1 MSETSRERVLKAIR
15 HEQPEITPT
24 NLEGFYDTERWQR
37 HFSTLDRVVIREKLD
52 TDIQSA
58 RPVYTGPL
66 RGKDLSI
73 WGTPM
78 NIYGA
83 AGVGYGVGRDYPLA
97 GAETVAEIEAW
108 PWPNPQD
115 FDYAVTAEVLQS
127 IPGDRA
133 KRLDGKYGVEKA
145 GCTHAELTQ
154 NGAWVPL
161 VCTLFDLF
169 GLEGTL
175 VRMHLEPELIEAA
188 LRHLEEF
195 LLGFF
200 SRMLDQAGHAAD
212 LVYFGDDF
220 STQKGMMISPEQWRR
235 FLLPTY
241 RRIFSLIKNHGKYVW
256 FHSCG
261 SFHEVMGD
269 LIDAGMDVWETVQV
283 RATGNDPRRLKN
295 DYGRHI
301 TFYGGISTQDT
312 LPSGTPEQV
321 RREVRERV
329 AVLGEGGGYVV
340 GADHGIMPDV
350 PMENV
355 LAMYDEA
362 RHPGSRRQRS

>member
-1 MSETSRERVLKAIR
+1 MSETSRQRVLKAIR
-15 HEQPEITPT
+15 HEQPDVTPT
-24 NLEGFYDTERWQR
+24 NLEGFYDPEKWQR
-37 HFSTLDRVVIREKLD
+37 YFSTLDKIAIREKLD

-58 RPVYTGPL
+58 RPVFTGRLP
-66 RGKDLSI
+66 RKDKSI

-83 AGVGYGVGRDYPLA
+83 GGVGYGVGRDYPLA
-97 GAETVAEIEAW
+97 GAETVREADAW
-108 PWPNPQD
+108 PWPDPAD
-115 FDYAVTAEVLQS
+115 FDYQVVAEVLES
-127 IPGDRA
+127 MPGDRA
-133 KRLDGKYGVEKA
+133 KRLDGKYGV
-145 GCTHAELTQ
+145 AEQGRANAEMTQ
-154 NGAWVPL
+154 NGPWLPL

-169 GLEGTL
+169 GLENTL
-175 VRMHLEPELIEAA
+175 MKMHLEPEVIEAT

-200 SRMLDQAGHAAD
+200 SRMLEAAGHAAD

-220 STQKGMMISPEQWRR
+220 STQKGLMISPELWRR

-241 RRIFSLIKNHGKYVW
+241 RRLFSLIKGHGKAVW

-283 RATGNDPRRLKN
+283 RAVGNDPLRLKK
-295 DYGRHI
+295 DYGRSI
-301 TFYGGISTQDT
+301 TFYGGISTQTT
-312 LPSGTPEQV
+312 LPSGTTEDV
-321 RREVRERV
+321 RREVRERI
-329 AVLGEGGGYVV
+329 AVLGEGGGYIV
-340 GADHGIMPDV
+340 GADHGLLPDV

-362 RHPGSRRQRS
+362 KHFGSRRQRP

>member
-1 MSETSRERVLKAIR
+1 MTETSRQRVLKAIR
-15 HEQPEITPT
+15 HEQPDITPT
-24 NLEGFYDTERWQR
+24 NLEGFYDTERWQK
-37 HFSTLDRVVIREKLD
+37 HFSTLDRIVIRDKLD

-66 RGKDLSI
+66 KGKDLSI

-83 AGVGYGVGRDYPLA
+83 GGVGYGAGRDYPLA
-97 GAETVAEIEAW
+97 RVEKAEEVDDW
-108 PWPNPQD
+108 PWPDPED
-115 FDYAVTAEVLQS
+115 FDYAITAEVLQS

-133 KRLDGKYGVEKA
+133 KRLDGKYGVEKE
-145 GCTHAELTQ
+145 GSSRAELTQ
-154 NGAWVPL
+154 SGAWVPL

-169 GLEGTL
+169 GIEGTL
-175 VRMHLEPELIEAA
+175 VRMHLEPRVIEAA
-188 LRHLEEF
+188 LRRLEDF

-200 SRMLDQAGHAAD
+200 SRMLAKAGHAAD

-220 STQKGMMISPEQWRR
+220 STQKGLMISPEQWRR

-241 RRIFSLIKNHGKYVW
+241 RRLFSLIKGHGKYVW

-283 RATGNDPRRLKN
+283 QAAGNDPRELKRK
-295 DYGRHI
+295 YGGNI
-301 TFYGGISTQDT
+301 TFYGGISTQTT
-312 LPSGTPEQV
+312 LPRGSPEDV
-321 RREVRERV
+321 RREVRDRIS
-329 AVLGEGGGYVV
+329 VLGEGGGYIV

-362 RHPGSRRQRS
+362 KHSGTRR